1 MIEIITT
8 KGEKWEF
15 DPESKLLFKNQTVIP
30 SREAE
35 PVYTN
40 TDKSIPPVFSGIH
53 VKATNSIISLTGKIN
68 KITNIEED

>member
-30 SREAE
+30 SREDYLA
-35 PVYTN
+35 N
-40 TDKSIPPVFSGIH
+40 NDR
-53 VKATNSIISLTGKIN
+53 NNNN
-68 KITNIEED
+68 KR